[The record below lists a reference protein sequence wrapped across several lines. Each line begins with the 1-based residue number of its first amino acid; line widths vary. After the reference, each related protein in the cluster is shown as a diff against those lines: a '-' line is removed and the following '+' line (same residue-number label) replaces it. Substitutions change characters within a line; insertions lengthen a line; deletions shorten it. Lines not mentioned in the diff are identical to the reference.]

1 MAEKSDQEIIRIIHS
16 ENGRDAGFN
25 LLVNKYQQRIYWHV
39 RRMVIAHED
48 ADDLVQNIF
57 VKIFHNLGSFR
68 NDSSLYTWIYRIT
81 VNETITFLKQKQRRQ
96 VFIPLSQVD
105 HGLMDTIEGS
115 ESFSGDEI
123 QRQFQKA
130 ILSLPRKQRLVFNMK
145 YFEDD
150 LTFEDLSAILGTSV
164 GALKASYHIAVKKI
178 EKFISEN

>member
-1 MAEKSDQEIIRIIHS
+1 MAEKTDQEIIRMIQS
-16 ENGRDAGFN
+16 EKELDAGFN

-68 NDSSLYTWIYRIT
+68 NDSMLYTWIYRIT
-81 VNETITFLKQKQRRQ
+81 VNETISFLKQKQRRQ
-96 VFIPLSQVD
+96 VFIPISQVD
-105 HGLMDTIEGS
+105 HSLVDMIEGNDS
-115 ESFSGDEI
+115 ISGDEI

-145 YFEDD
+145 YFDDD
-150 LTFEDLSAILGTSV
+150 LTFEDLSSILGTSV

-178 EKFISEN
+178 EKILRQN

>member
-1 MAEKSDQEIIRIIHS
+1 
-16 ENGRDAGFN
+16 
-25 LLVNKYQQRIYWHV
+25 
-39 RRMVIAHED
+39 
-48 ADDLVQNIF
+48 
-57 VKIFHNLGSFR
+57 
-68 NDSSLYTWIYRIT
+68 LYTWIYRIT

>member
-1 MAEKSDQEIIRIIHS
+1 MAEKTDQEIIRMIQS
-16 ENGRDAGFN
+16 EKELDAGFN

-68 NDSSLYTWIYRIT
+68 NDSMLYTWIYRIT
-81 VNETITFLKQKQRRQ
+81 VNETISFLKQKQRRQ
-96 VFIPLSQVD
+96 VFIPISQVD
-105 HGLMDTIEGS
+105 HSLVDMIEGNDS
-115 ESFSGDEI
+115 ISGDEI

-145 YFEDD
+145 YFDDD
-150 LTFEDLSAILGTSV
+150 LTFEDLSSILGTSV

-178 EKFISEN
+178 EKILGEN